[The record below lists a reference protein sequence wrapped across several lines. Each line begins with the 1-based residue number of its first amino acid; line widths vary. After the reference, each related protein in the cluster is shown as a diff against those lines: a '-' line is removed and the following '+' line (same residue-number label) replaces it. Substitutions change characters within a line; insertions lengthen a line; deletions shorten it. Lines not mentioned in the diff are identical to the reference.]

1 MNDVSRQ
8 TRSAVASA
16 QQTEVAVL
24 AGGCFWGVGDIL
36 RDVPPPEQKSTAE
49 RVKARGEA
57 SGKWSGQLRR
67 ASSPPPPG
75 TARRGTTR
83 TT

>member
-24 AGGCFWGVGDIL
+24 AGGCFWGVEDIL
-36 RDVPPPEQKSTAE
+36 RDVPP
-49 RVKARGEA
+49 RCRRARG
-57 SGKWSGQLRR
+57 SG
-67 ASSPPPPG
+67 
-75 TARRGTTR
+75 
-83 TT
+83 

>member
-24 AGGCFWGVGDIL
+24 AGGCFWGVEDIL
-36 RDVPPPEQKSTAE
+36 RDVPPRS
-49 RVKARGEA
+49 
-57 SGKWSGQLRR
+57 RR
-67 ASSPPPPG
+67 A
-75 TARRGTTR
+75 RRSG
-83 TT
+83 